1 MPANLIAIVLALF
14 GAGAPGGAA
23 PPPAPAPTAKPAA
36 APTGKP
42 APAPAGARD
51 AERIVDAVQKFYQ
64 DTPQFSAKFRQTV
77 LSGTFGKTT
86 LSDGQVYLKKPG
98 KMRWDYVSK
107 RNKSITRSQM
117 SDGNTIWV
125 VLVQNKQYF
134 EQSLT
139 NSALPV
145 AVTFLTGKGN
155 LKLDFNVALD
165 STGKFGSKTDRVL
178 HLTPKKP
185 SAQFKD
191 LYLIVDPE
199 NYRVKQSVVI
209 NSGGDVN
216 KFEFFEPDTAKR
228 VADTWFVFNPKAPAA
243 KGFRRIE
250 PPKEGA
256 Q

>member
-1 MPANLIAIVLALF
+1 MPAKILAFVLALF
-14 GAGAPGGAA
+14 GAGGAGDPSPVRVAQAPGA
-23 PPPAPAPTAKPAA
+23 
-36 APTGKP
+36 GKP
-42 APAPAGARD
+42 APAGANTSVE
-51 AERIVDAVQKFYQ
+51 ANKIVDAVQKFYQ
-64 DTPQFSAKFRQTV
+64 DTPQLSAKFRQTF
-77 LSGTFGKTT
+77 LSGAFGKTT
-86 LSDGQVYLKKPG
+86 VSDGQVYLKKPG

-134 EQSLT
+134 ERSLAD
-139 NSALPV
+139 SALPV

-155 LKLDFNVALD
+155 LKNDFNAVLD
-165 STGKFGSKTDRVL
+165 STGKYGSKTDRVL

-191 LYLIVDPE
+191 LYLVVDPQ
-199 NYRVKQSVVI
+199 NYRVKESVVI
-209 NSGGDVN
+209 NAGNDVN
-216 KFEFFEPDTAKR
+216 KFQFFEPDTKKQ

-243 KGFRRIE
+243 KGFRLIE

-256 Q
+256 P